1 MVYVLFYKN
10 SQLLKNL
17 HMTIY
22 DIHKNIFACH
32 NMIRLS
38 CHEQWCLMRLRFERY
53 FSHHQEKYLSIG
65 SLTKHICSWLYK
77 KVWLNNVFE
86 IEKLVIQKYF
96 ENENTFL
103 GIFGRN
109 HLPGTW
115 TMGHLF

>member
-1 MVYVLFYKN
+1 
-10 SQLLKNL
+10 
-17 HMTIY
+17 MTIY

-53 FSHHQEKYLSIG
+53 FSHHQEKYLSKG

-103 GIFGRN
+103 SIFGRN
-109 HLPGTW
+109 HLPGT
-115 TMGHLF
+115 